1 MCVSDSISY
10 LQFCFCEI
18 LEKNKLLCYCLF
30 STVQTFPST
39 VSVALSERFLGGVVL
54 KKSKENL
61 VEALEGDTYHAGR
74 KNYN

>member
-1 MCVSDSISY
+1 MSVTVLHNCSFVSVKSWK
-10 LQFCFCEI
+10 
-18 LEKNKLLCYCLF
+18 KNKLLCYCLF
-30 STVQTFPST
+30 STIQTFPST

-61 VEALEGDTYHAGR
+61 AEALEGDTYHAGR

>member
-1 MCVSDSISY
+1 MSVTVLYNCSFVSVKSWKKISY
-10 LQFCFCEI
+10 CAIAF
-18 LEKNKLLCYCLF
+18 F

-61 VEALEGDTYHAGR
+61 VEPL
-74 KNYN
+74 